1 MSFLPFKLSSKEINQ
16 KAMGAEAGATP
27 QRVYI
32 RLLRREKPDQSPPQ
46 LWGTSTPS
54 KDTLKAKGHR
64 KTFL

>member
-32 RLLRREKPDQSPPQ
+32 RLQGREKPRSVP
-46 LWGTSTPS
+46 TPA
-54 KDTLKAKGHR
+54 LGNIHPI
-64 KTFL
+64 